1 MPRKQSR
8 AVTKV
13 TAFLPHSINLT
24 KLSSNKAVG
33 LSRERLREA
42 FAAEGGRTTHR
53 IGTAIAG
60 RLPEL
65 VRRLPPQRKCWMPED
80 YRMSIFDAVAFGLTF
95 FYLLSYRET
104 TLVGAARLLMPS
116 V

>member
-80 YRMSIFDAVAFGLTF
+80 YRMSIFDAVAFAITLFHVRASRRGQ
-95 FYLLSYRET
+95 LLSM
-104 TLVGAARLLMPS
+104 AS
-116 V
+116 S